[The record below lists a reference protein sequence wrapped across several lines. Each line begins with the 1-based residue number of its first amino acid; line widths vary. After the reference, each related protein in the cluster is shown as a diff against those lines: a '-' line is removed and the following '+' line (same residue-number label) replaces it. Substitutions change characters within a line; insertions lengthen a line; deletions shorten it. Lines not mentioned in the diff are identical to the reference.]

1 MLAIFFTHLN
11 CRQCACIIVKSKEF
25 YETILL
31 YLCCMEKIAIF
42 ASGSG
47 TNAQRIIE
55 YFKRHPSVS
64 VDLVLSNNPEAF
76 VLTRAGSAGIP
87 AIVFSRKEFYE
98 TEKVLSILKER
109 NITFIVLA
117 GFLWLIPDYL
127 LRAYRDKIV
136 NIHPALLP
144 GYGGKGMY
152 GMRVHEAVI
161 KSGDKESGI
170 TIHMV
175 NEKYDEGQIIFQA
188 RCKVE
193 PDDTP
198 ESLAK
203 KIHALEYEH
212 YPRSIES
219 LTGFAKK

>member
-1 MLAIFFTHLN
+1 
-11 CRQCACIIVKSKEF
+11 
-25 YETILL
+25 
-31 YLCCMEKIAIF
+31 MEKIAIF

-55 YFKRHPSVS
+55 YFKDHPSIS

-76 VLTRAGSAGIP
+76 VLTRAKSSGISSV
-87 AIVFSRKEFYE
+87 IFTRKEFFE
-98 TEKVLSILKER
+98 SEKVLTILKQHQ
-109 NITFIVLA
+109 ITFIVLA

-127 LRAYRDKIV
+127 LREYAGRIV

-144 GYGGKGMY
+144 KYGGKGMY
-152 GMRVHEAVI
+152 GMRVHESVI
-161 KSGDKESGI
+161 NSGDKESGI

-175 NEKYDEGQIIFQA
+175 NERYDEGHIIFQS

-212 YPRSIES
+212 YPRIIES
-219 LTGFAKK
+219 IIITDMNTSIS